1 MKVLWD
7 KKKFL
12 PLQPQNDGE
21 KIKVTVND
29 IVKGT

>member
-12 PLQPQNDGE
+12 PLQPQNDGAD
-21 KIKVTVND
+21 KVSVND